1 MILLSKEKIF
11 REKRNY
17 FMKISNVLPALGI
30 MLVISGC
37 TPISTTNTEQS
48 TAAQSQSENSSAASS
63 EVQGE
68 ASALSDAELKEFT
81 DLFNTAEYNGFL
93 VNAFSGPDDVDWD
106 AVIKNGAGLATRNAG
121 VSEIND
127 YLEATGK
134 KELDSESIL
143 YVIKNSDLADYIQ
156 KHIGKEVS
164 PKKEDISWDYLDKYD
179 SYYFYTRFMLDNSFN
194 CTCVS
199 GEKTGDTY
207 TLRFEYNTDEES
219 VQRHYGYY
227 ADRILTLS
235 KSGDDILLKSN
246 EIQWDDHSDPKLTK
260 DVELPQSDKTV
271 HIVTYNEEPHRAC
284 MIFVQDGKSMIKGYA
299 NYDISILN
307 QSTFWDEPM
316 EYNEVISFDF
326 FDYNADGA
334 KDLAIFQNSDY
345 GTYLRLFSA
354 TQDEFNFSIFAELNE
369 EGVLKFSPTSG
380 IDDIKFALL
389 GGNNEGKKENYLEA
403 YDQIARLYN
412 LLFDSKYL
420 KYDLIYANDDEV
432 PELVVENN
440 LAVSLY
446 TYKNGITHCLI
457 NEYIRGSEFDDSYFY
472 CFYAPKKGIYYSMY
486 GRPYD
491 ISSGIVEKEYISE
504 DSNAKVHVSFEVT
517 NIPCSIA
524 KPSTPADLENAKDT
538 KGTAE
543 YINKTGKK
551 MTDDEVKAMVNLY
564 DSYEKK
570 ELIGTMKYF
579 DLIEKLK

>member
-63 EVQGE
+63 EVQEE

-127 YLEATGK
+127 YLEATDK

-143 YVIKNSDLADYIQ
+143 YVIKSSALADYIQ

-271 HIVTYNEEPHRAC
+271 HIVTY
-284 MIFVQDGKSMIKGYA
+284 
-299 NYDISILN
+299 
-307 QSTFWDEPM
+307 
-316 EYNEVISFDF
+316 
-326 FDYNADGA
+326 
-334 KDLAIFQNSDY
+334 
-345 GTYLRLFSA
+345 LRLFSA

-457 NEYIRGSEFDDSYFY
+457 NEYIGGSEFDDSYFY

-517 NIPCSIA
+517 NIPCSVA

-543 YINKTGKK
+543 YINKTGQK
-551 MTDDEVKAMVNLY
+551 MTDDEIKAMVNLY